1 MFLIFLSLSILFAW
15 NLVPKSIR
23 TETLLLNLRRVS
35 IERMSMR
42 AHTGLILRLRYI
54 LLALPY
60 LIELV
65 SKPFISI
72 SIFALIIF
80 VPLVWG
86 RRCHSWVGGAIV
98 IIRLDLP
105 IHRLV
110 GRWKKKVMLIIIEV
124 VRRFYKFGLVLSES
138 CVVSVGVQRVSAIL
152 AHQIIII
159 SEIIILIRV

>member
-1 MFLIFLSLSILFAW
+1 M
-15 NLVPKSIR
+15 R
-23 TETLLLNLRRVS
+23 T
-35 IERMSMR
+35 
-42 AHTGLILRLRYI
+42 HTGLILRLRYI

-80 VPLVWG
+80 VLLVWG
-86 RRCHSWVGGAIV
+86 RRGHSWVGGAII

-110 GRWKKKVMLIIIEV
+110 G
-124 VRRFYKFGLVLSES
+124 G
-138 CVVSVGVQRVSAIL
+138 
-152 AHQIIII
+152 
-159 SEIIILIRV
+159 